1 MPKVHLQ
8 RRMRHSPEDMLAL
21 VADVPRYP
29 EFINLVSSVR
39 VLKTETISETHE
51 RFTAD
56 VGIAYKFISEQFRS
70 QVNVDKE
77 AKTLSIERAGHGGA
91 VKYLRNDWHFIALKD
106 GSTLIDFRLNVRL
119 KAAPLE
125 FLIKQKFGKATDVI
139 MNAFETR
146 AGQICK
152 VVGDDSYDFK
162 AEAQALA
169 GQSRL

>member
-29 EFINLVSSVR
+29 EFINLISSVR
-39 VLKTETISETHE
+39 VLKTDTVSPSHE

-70 QVNVDKE
+70 QVNVDKN

-91 VKYLRNDWHFIALKD
+91 VKDLRNHWHFATLKD

-125 FLIKQKFGKATDVI
+125 FLIKQKFDKATRHI
-139 MNAFETR
+139 MGAFETR

-152 VVGDDSYDFK
+152 LVGDEDYDYR
-162 AEAQALA
+162 AEAKALA
-169 GQSRL
+169 GRRFS